1 MIQWHSKILRW
12 MLAGGAFLSVINLAG
27 CVMPEEPAVS
37 TTTQTPSLAGV
48 APANT
53 PASAMSM
60 ATDSSVLAPLTTAD
74 TTTTNAP
81 AVNVYGEFG
90 GVQRGPSKAHG
101 NGGFEEHTYLDEGF
115 DNDVSIDPTGK
126 WMVFTS
132 TRDSDHPN
140 IYLQRVDG
148 VAVIQLTNDEAE
160 YASPAFSPDG
170 KQIAFCSTRAGEWD
184 IYTMDIDGKNVVQV
198 TNDPMQHIHPSFSP
212 DGTRLVY
219 CCLGGKSGQWELW
232 TVDLNTSEKR
242 MVGFGLFPTW
252 CPNKTFDRI
261 AFQRARQRGSRWFS
275 LWTLDLVDGESRH
288 VTEVAASSNA
298 AIVCPAWSPDGKE
311 IAFATIAEPNASN
324 GAKPLGQ
331 QDIWTV
337 NGDGSERHR
346 VTDGV
351 GLNLGPCWAANNRIF
366 FVSDRGGAECIWSA
380 QADVSSDPSRFANQ
394 NTDSAPLANASQT
407 PVEKPADKPQ
417 PTGQDAVD
425 RRVGSNNRLQLVPSA
440 QAVR

>member
-1 MIQWHSKILRW
+1 MIHWQRKILRW
-12 MLAGGAFLSVINLAG
+12 LLAGGAFLSVLNLSGCTTDDKPAAG
-27 CVMPEEPAVS
+27 SAS
-37 TTTQTPSLAGV
+37 APSLAGV
-48 APANT
+48 APAG
-53 PASAMSM
+53 SANIAM
-60 ATDSSVLAPLTTAD
+60 AADSSVLAPVSANDAATTA
-74 TTTTNAP
+74 AP
-81 AVNVYGEFG
+81 NVNVFGEFD
-90 GVQRGPSKAHG
+90 GVQHGPAKPHG
-101 NGGFEEHTYLDEGF
+101 NGGFEEQTYLDEGF
-115 DNDVSIDPTGK
+115 DSDVSLDPTGK

-148 VAVIQLTNDEAE
+148 VSVIQLTNDEAE
-160 YASPAFSPDG
+160 YASPVFSPDG

-184 IYTMDIDGKNVVQV
+184 IYTMDADGKNVVQV

-232 TVDLNTSEKR
+232 TVDLTTSEKR
-242 MVGFGLFPTW
+242 MIGFGLFPTW
-252 CPNKTFDRI
+252 CPAKNVDRI

-275 LWTLDLVDGESRH
+275 LWTLDLTDGESRR

-298 AIVCPAWSPDGKE
+298 AIVCPTWSPDGKQ
-311 IAFATIAEPNASN
+311 IAFATIAEPNNST

-337 NGDGSERHR
+337 TSDGSGRHR

-351 GLNLGPCWAANNRIF
+351 GLNLSPCWAANNRIF

-380 QADVSSDPSRFANQ
+380 QADATGEPSRV
-394 NTDSAPLANASQT
+394 ASQ
-407 PVEKPADKPQ
+407 PPGNLQEKSAEK
-417 PTGQDAVD
+417 PTGQDAV
-425 RRVGSNNRLQLVPSA
+425 GSTA
-440 QAVR
+440 GD

>member
-1 MIQWHSKILRW
+1 MSQWHSKILRW
-12 MLAGGAFLSVINLAG
+12 MLAGGAFLSVINLSG
-27 CVMPEEPAVS
+27 CITDDRPPVS
-37 TTTQTPSLAGV
+37 AAAPTPSLAGV
-48 APANT
+48 APSTTSTIA
-53 PASAMSM
+53 M
-60 ATDSSVLAPLTTAD
+60 ATDSSVLAPMNAGD
-74 TTTTNAP
+74 TTTTAAP
-81 AVNVYGEFG
+81 TVNVYGEFG
-90 GVQRGPSKAHG
+90 GVQQGPTKAHG

-132 TRDSDHPN
+132 TRDSDRPN
-140 IYLQRVDG
+140 IYLQRVNG
-148 VAVIQLTNDEAE
+148 VSVIQLTNDEAE

-219 CCLGGKSGQWELW
+219 CCIGGKSGQWELW
-232 TVDLNTSEKR
+232 TVDLSSSEKR
-242 MVGFGLFPTW
+242 MIGFGLFPTW
-252 CPNKTFDRI
+252 CPDKNVDRI

-275 LWTLDLVDGESRH
+275 LWTLDLTDGESRH

-311 IAFATIAEPNASN
+311 IAFATIAEPNAST

-337 NGDGSERHR
+337 NGDGSDRHR

-380 QADVSSDPSRFANQ
+380 QADTSGAPSRVATQ
-394 NTDSAPLANASQT
+394 TKETDPLANASQT
-407 PVEKPADKPQ
+407 PVDKSADKPQ
-417 PTGQDAVD
+417 PTGQDAL
-425 RRVGSNNRLQLVPSA
+425 GSTGA
-440 QAVR
+440 AGE